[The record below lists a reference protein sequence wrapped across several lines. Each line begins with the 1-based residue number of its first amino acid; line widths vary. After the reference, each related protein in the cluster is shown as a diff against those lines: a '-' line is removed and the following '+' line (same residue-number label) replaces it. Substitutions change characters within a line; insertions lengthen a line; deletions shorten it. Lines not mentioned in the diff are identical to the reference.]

1 MRHGKVPCSQKLER
15 FQEDRCPSLEK
26 INSLRAMQA
35 HRVDAVISEKNER
48 KTQERQRGGYKPPCP
63 VQFVYKKLNRHQTPE
78 LNPPDSVGN
87 SGQISIFT
95 TVFEAN
101 TLAGT
106 CKLKNKHWD

>member
-1 MRHGKVPCSQKLER
+1 MPYSQKLER

-63 VQFVYKKLNRHQTPE
+63 VQFVYKKLNRHQTPD

-95 TVFEAN
+95 TVFKAN
-101 TLAGT
+101 TLAGA
-106 CKLKNKHWD
+106 CKLRNKHWDLKM